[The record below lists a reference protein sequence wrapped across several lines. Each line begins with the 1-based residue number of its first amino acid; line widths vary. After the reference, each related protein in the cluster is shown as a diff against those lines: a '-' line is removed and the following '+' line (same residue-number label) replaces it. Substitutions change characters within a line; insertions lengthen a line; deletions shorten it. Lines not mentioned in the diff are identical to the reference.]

1 MRQEPTPAAATPG
14 HSGYVGPVPKT
25 DADEW
30 FEIYLPNHDYTP
42 GDHEPDLTPVGIRS
56 SPDFIPTSP
65 SGEQI
70 VWEAEP
76 PLSRPQATYASAHV
90 AAGVDPVYLSR
101 QLGHK
106 DPSVTLDIYADLFEA
121 REKAEESRNRL
132 EASGYKGLV

>member
-1 MRQEPTPAAATPG
+1 MDGLVMKGPVLYTGLDRVALSALTRMRQEPTPAAATPG

-56 SPDFIPTSP
+56 SPDFIPTTP

-76 PLSRPQATYASAHV
+76 PLSRP
-90 AAGVDPVYLSR
+90 
-101 QLGHK
+101 
-106 DPSVTLDIYADLFEA
+106 
-121 REKAEESRNRL
+121 
-132 EASGYKGLV
+132 